1 MRATKILNVFNLSD
15 IVERSKKKR
24 HQETWSFRYFPVKR
38 HAFYIFFALHFIRY
52 FARRFTTFCRVYGE
66 FYIFKNDLT
75 DSKQITCMN
84 EIKLNLRSKTNNS
97 TPAKNGKNEAKREG
111 KSSERFETQI

>member
-1 MRATKILNVFNLSD
+1 MNGA
-15 IVERSKKKR
+15 KKR
-24 HQETWSFRYFPVKR
+24 DTKKLGLFAIFQSNDMHFTF
-38 HAFYIFFALHFIRY
+38 FFALHFIRY

-97 TPAKNGKNEAKREG
+97 TPEKNGKNEAKREG